1 MESVLDMFKEL
12 LSQNW
17 LVILILVSVAAYIVY
32 LSITKQ
38 WTKVREFAYQVM
50 LLAERT
56 FVDQDGKMK
65 FDFVVRMV
73 YKYLPSWIKIF
84 FSEEQ
89 LRRLIQEWY
98 DIAKDFLDDGIVN
111 DSQTH

>member
-1 MESVLDMFKEL
+1 MFLEF

-17 LVILILVSVAAYIVY
+17 LVLLAFAGIAAFIIY

-38 WTKVREFAYQVM
+38 WIKIREFAYQTM

-56 FVDQDGKMK
+56 FADQDGRIK
-65 FDFVVRMV
+65 FNFVVRIV
-73 YKYLPSWIKIF
+73 YKYLPSWFRAF
-84 FSEEQ
+84 FTEEH

-98 DIAKDFLDDGIVN
+98 DLAKDFLDDGQIN
-111 DSQTH
+111 DST

>member
-1 MESVLDMFKEL
+1 MFLEF

-17 LVILILVSVAAYIVY
+17 LVLLALAGVAAYIIY

-38 WTKVREFAYQVM
+38 WTKVREFAYQTM

-56 FVDQDGKMK
+56 FSDVDGKIK
-65 FDFVVRMV
+65 FDFVVRIV
-73 YKYLPSWIKIF
+73 YKYLPSWFRVF
-84 FSEEQ
+84 FTEED

-98 DIAKDFLDDGIVN
+98 NLAKDFLDDGQIN
-111 DSQTH
+111 QS